1 MKRNNYKVS
10 LKIKYETS
18 MLHSGINAI
27 KVEEEV
33 KKVFSDILKQNDT
46 LKNIFEFPPQIICK
60 ARLDDG
66 RR

>member
-1 MKRNNYKVS
+1 MKRKNYKVN

-18 MLHSGINAI
+18 MLHSGICAV

-33 KKVFSDILKQNDT
+33 IKVYSDILKKNET
-46 LKNIFEFPPQIICK
+46 LKNMFEFPPQIICK

>member
-1 MKRNNYKVS
+1 MKRKNYKVN

-18 MLHSGINAI
+18 MLHSGICAV
-27 KVEEEV
+27 KVEEV
-33 KKVFSDILKQNDT
+33 IKVYSDILKKNET
-46 LKNIFEFPPQIICK
+46 LKNMFEFPPQIICK